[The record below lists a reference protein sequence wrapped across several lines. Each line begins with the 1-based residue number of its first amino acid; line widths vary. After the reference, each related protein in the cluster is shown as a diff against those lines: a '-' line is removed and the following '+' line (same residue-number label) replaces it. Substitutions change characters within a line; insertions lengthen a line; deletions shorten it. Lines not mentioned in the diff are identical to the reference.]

1 MSGKQNPLKI
11 TIVYNKSNTFGLEK
25 DANLLAAAF
34 GKVWKD
40 CGRTIEKV
48 RLMDAREYP
57 IASDIC
63 IHLEVPVA
71 AWFGWAK
78 THVMVVNP
86 EWWVKDWDCYAGEFD
101 SWVFKTDKARDRFVS
116 GGLCNGDNSVVLR
129 WTCGEGISGEKGSID
144 ASQGFVWFCGGS
156 KNKIAAAE
164 AIIPLWKS
172 TWGTLVVYST
182 QKMKVEGGDNVRV
195 IVGDLDAKKRA
206 AIANEYPGHIC
217 ISTSEGFGY
226 SAAEAQAYGAFTVLN
241 TIDTYT
247 ELYGGNGGD
256 GSDGIGWVHTGDLS
270 YTRTPYA
277 RFVDWTTLDRE
288 ELCRELEKVITQYRA
303 TDLAALRKSGK
314 DRYAAMNAAFY
325 KGVQELFIDIAAN
338 ADKTAPLPKH
348 MPPVLLEADCPPISI
363 VTLTHN
369 RPKFI
374 QNACMNLLMSD
385 YPRDKIEWIVVD
397 DSEATMSPIND
408 VVNFQRT
415 FAPGK
420 VVYVPVNA
428 GTSIGKKRNKGVS
441 SASNDI
447 ILMMDDDDHVPIT
460 SFRRRVAWLTKY
472 SRKGGVKRA
481 AVCTAIALYDL
492 QKGVSAMNVPPYDL
506 GLSAR
511 CSEATLTFTRDFWKE
526 RKFADVNMAE
536 GEGFLAGREG
546 EVVEMPPQQIIVAL
560 QHGGNL
566 SSRLIPGDAS
576 PGCFWGFQKEL
587 LVFLHGLVGV
597 SIEDGS
603 KQKK

>member
-25 DANLLAAAF
+25 DANLLAAAI

-86 EWWVKDWDCYAGEFD
+86 EWWVKDWDCYACEFNT
-101 SWVFKTDKARDRFVS
+101 WVFKTDSARDRFVS

-129 WTCGEGISGEKGSID
+129 WTCGDEISGEKGSVD
-144 ASQGFVWFCGGS
+144 TSKGFVWFCGGS

-164 AIIPLWKS
+164 AIVPLWKS
-172 TWGTLVVYST
+172 SWGPLVVYST
-182 QKMKVEGGDNVRV
+182 QKMKVEDGDNVRV

-206 AIANEYPGHIC
+206 AIAQEYPGHIC

-226 SAAEAQAYGAFTVLN
+226 SAAEARAYGAFTVLN

-247 ELYGGNGGD
+247 ELYGGD
-256 GSDGIGWVHTGDLS
+256 GSDGIGWVRTGDLS
-270 YTRTPYA
+270 YARTPYA
-277 RFVDWTTLDRE
+277 RFVDWTTMDRE

-314 DRYAAMNAAFY
+314 DRYAAMNTAFY
-325 KGVQELFIDIAAN
+325 KGVQELFVSIAAN

-348 MPPVLLEADCPPISI
+348 MPPVLLESDCPPISV

-603 KQKK
+603 KSGQRK